1 MTSPNARALS
11 EVLDRLEQSIDGDDV
26 AISEMVDRMGSHSF
40 ASVMLIF
47 ALISTSPASAIPGV
61 TAVVAVIEFI
71 LVAQIVARRRS
82 LWLPSFILHRRLSAE
97 KLCRGIGWLRKPVRF
112 IERFFKP
119 RLTFL
124 LHPPW
129 IYVPLVLILMLT
141 PLMPLMEVI
150 PTSGSIAS
158 AVIAFFAASLLTRDG
173 VLAACSMILLAV
185 IPFVVW
191 YFGFSG
197 G

>member
-1 MTSPNARALS
+1 MTSHNARALS
-11 EVLDRLEQSIDGDDV
+11 QVLDQLEETVDGDEV
-26 AISEMVDRMGSHSF
+26 AVGEMVDHMGDHAF

-61 TAVVAVIEFI
+61 TAIVAVIEFT
-71 LVAQIVARRRS
+71 LVAQIVARRQS
-82 LWLPSFILHRRLSAE
+82 LWLPSFILRQRLSSS
-97 KLCRGIGWLRKPVRF
+97 KLCRGIQWLRKPIGFV
-112 IERFFKP
+112 ERFFKP

-129 IYVPLVLILMLT
+129 VYVPLVLILLLT

-158 AVIAFFAASLLTRDG
+158 AVIAFFAASMLTRDG
-173 VLAACSMILLAV
+173 VLAVCSMLLLAV

-191 YFGFSG
+191 QFGFSG
-197 G
+197 